1 MDRDRR
7 LSLTVGGFAVA
18 AFAALALMLLSL
30 SQEQGVFQARYK
42 LVAYFENVQGLVP
55 GAAVW
60 LAGTRVGQ
68 VERVEIAT
76 MPDGAPAVR
85 VVLHIDETVRDRV
98 RADSVAE
105 IGTVGLLGDQ
115 IVQLTIGTTASP
127 VLADGA
133 EILTRDPFDLNQM
146 VSKGGRALD
155 AIEVLASNLNET
167 LEEFQETGGT
177 QGLAGAIQ
185 GFSSVVN
192 EVQEGDG
199 ALHALIYEP
208 YEGSAVA
215 NLEGTTESLAN
226 IMREVEQGDGVLHS
240 LIYDAP
246 AEQDIVLQ
254 FLAAGGR
261 LNSILDKIDQGQGT
275 LGLLL
280 NDPTLYEEVK
290 ILVGGANR
298 STVVRSLV
306 EMVTPEEP
314 E

>member
-1 MDRDRR
+1 MESDRR
-7 LSLTVGGFAVA
+7 LSLTVGGFVVA
-18 AFAALALMLLSL
+18 ALGALAVVLLSL
-30 SQEQGVFQARYK
+30 SQEQGVFRARYK

-68 VERVEIAT
+68 VERVEIAS

-85 VVLHIDETVRDRV
+85 VLLHVDDVVGERI

-115 IVQLTIGTTASP
+115 IVQLTIGTMASP
-127 VLADGA
+127 MLRDGDQI
-133 EILTRDPFDLNQM
+133 ETRDPFDLNRM

-167 LEEFQETGGT
+167 LEEFQETGGSR
-177 QGLAGAIQ
+177 GLARSIEGL
-185 GFSSVVN
+185 SSLVT
-192 EVQEGDG
+192 EVQEGEG

-208 YEGSAVA
+208 YKGSAVA

-226 IMREVEQGDGVLHS
+226 IMVEVEQGDGVLHS
-240 LIYDAP
+240 LIYDEP
-246 AEQDIVLQ
+246 AEQDSVLQ
-254 FLAAGGR
+254 FVAAGGR
-261 LNSILDKIDQGQGT
+261 LNSILDKIDRGDGT

-280 NDPTLYEEVK
+280 NDPTLYEELKV
-290 ILVGGANR
+290 LVGGANR
-298 STVVRSLV
+298 NTIVRSLI
-306 EMVTPEEP
+306 EMVTTEEP

>member
-18 AFAALALMLLSL
+18 ALGALAILLLSL
-30 SQEQGVFQARYK
+30 SQEQGVFRARYK

-68 VERVEIAT
+68 VDRVEISA

-85 VVLHIDETVRDRV
+85 VVLHVDDSVRDRI

-105 IGTVGLLGDQ
+105 IGTLGLLGDQ
-115 IVQLTIGTTASP
+115 IVQLTIGTKSSP
-127 VLADGA
+127 VLGDGD
-133 EILTRDPFDLNQM
+133 EIGSRNPIDLNRV

-155 AIEVLASNLNET
+155 AIEALASNLNET
-167 LEEFQETGGT
+167 LEEFQQTGGT
-177 QGLAGAIQ
+177 SGLAASIQ
-185 GFSSVVN
+185 GFSSMVSQ
-192 EVQEGDG
+192 VQEGDG

-215 NLEGTTESLAN
+215 NLEGTTASLAN
-226 IMREVEQGDGVLHS
+226 IMLEVEQGDGVLHS

-246 AEQDIVLQ
+246 ADQDIVLQ

-261 LNSILDKIDQGQGT
+261 LNSILDKIDRGEGT

-280 NDPTLYEEVK
+280 NDPTLYEELKV
-290 ILVGGANR
+290 LVGGANR
-298 STVVRSLV
+298 STVVRTLIQ
-306 EMVTPEEP
+306 MVTPEE

>member
-7 LSLTVGGFAVA
+7 LSLTVGGFVL
-18 AFAALALMLLSL
+18 AALGALVLVLLSL
-30 SQEQGVFQARYK
+30 SQEQGVFKARYK

-55 GAAVW
+55 GSAVW

-68 VERVEIAT
+68 VEQVEIST
-76 MPDGAPAVR
+76 MADGAPAVR
-85 VVLHIDETVRDRV
+85 VVLHVDDAVSERI

-115 IVQLTIGTTASP
+115 IVQLTIGTDSSP

-133 EILTRDPFDLNQM
+133 VIETRDPVDLSRM
-146 VSKGGRALD
+146 VSKGGRTLD
-155 AIEVLASNLNET
+155 AIEALASNLNET
-167 LEEFQETGGT
+167 LGEFQQTGGT
-177 QGLAGAIQ
+177 SGLANAIQ
-185 GFSSVVN
+185 ALSGMVT
-192 EVQEGDG
+192 EVQDGDG

-226 IMREVEQGDGVLHS
+226 IMVEVEQGDGVLHS

-254 FLAAGGR
+254 FLAAGGH
-261 LNSILDKIDQGQGT
+261 LNSILDKIDRGDGT

-280 NDPTLYEEVK
+280 NDPTLYEELKV
-290 ILVGGANR
+290 LVGGANR
-298 STVVRSLV
+298 STVVRSLI
-306 EMVTPEEP
+306 EMVTPEEQD
-314 E
+314 